1 MSPYKNTRPAPENW
15 DPAQPDWSLLSL
27 TVAARKW
34 LDTRPDVDI
43 DAVLDGLRADGVLAQ
58 DTPRGA
64 TWLRTN
70 THDILVDMAAATVL
84 SIYPGRRR
92 EPEKR
97 GDAAA
102 GRWQPAPGSAAV
114 NHTDDGGDDTLELT
128 DTVLADIT
136 EALRRGAVAYVDDRG
151 RHIRLVDD
159 FKVVLDDD
167 GHDIVAVYARDPDR
181 AELAERDRDQLT
193 KPKQTSPTK
202 YKNRQS
208 TTPVRGPLPQNTD
221 QLIEMLHDRG
231 FTVTKGRKHQRVTH
245 PCRDNEVYFIAATP
259 SDHRSL
265 KNTVADIR
273 RIFDIDLRQI

>member
-97 GDAAA
+97 GDATA
-102 GRWQPAPGSAAV
+102 GRWRPAPRSAAI
-114 NHTDDGGDDTLELT
+114 NHTDNGGDALKLT
-128 DTVLADIT
+128 DAVLADIT

-167 GHDIVAVYARDPDR
+167 GHDIVAVYARDPNR
-181 AELAERDRDQLT
+181 AELAERDHDRLT

>member
-43 DAVLDGLRADGVLAQ
+43 DAVLDGLRADGVLAR

-114 NHTDDGGDDTLELT
+114 NHTGNDGGDTLELT

-181 AELAERDRDQLT
+181 AELAEQDHDRLT

>member
-1 MSPYKNTRPAPENW
+1 MNLPYKNTRPAPEGW
-15 DPAQPDWSLLSL
+15 DPTRPDWSLLSL

-34 LDTRPDVDI
+34 LDSRPDVDI
-43 DAVLDGLRADGVLAQ
+43 DAIFDGLRADEVLAQ

-70 THDILVDMAAATVL
+70 THDILVDMASATVL
-84 SIYPGRRR
+84 SIYPGWRR

-102 GRWQPAPGSAAV
+102 GRWQPTPGSTAV
-114 NHTDDGGDDTLELT
+114 NHTDDGGDALELT
-128 DTVLADIT
+128 DAVLADIT
-136 EALRRGAVAYVDDRG
+136 ETLHHGAVAYVDDRG

-167 GHDIVAVYARDPDR
+167 GGDIVAVYARDPNR
-181 AELAERDRDQLT
+181 AELAERNRDQLT

-202 YKNRQS
+202 YKNRRS
-208 TTPVRGPLPQNTD
+208 TTPVRGPLPQTTD

-245 PCRDNEVYFIAATP
+245 PCRDNEVYFIAVTP

-273 RIFDIDLRQI
+273 RIFGIDLRQI

>member
-114 NHTDDGGDDTLELT
+114 NHTGTDSGDTLELT

-181 AELAERDRDQLT
+181 AELAEQDHDRLT

>member
-1 MSPYKNTRPAPENW
+1 MNPYKNTRPAPENW

-43 DAVLDGLRADGVLAQ
+43 DAILDGLRADGVLAQ

-84 SIYPGRRR
+84 SIYPGWRR

-102 GRWQPAPGSAAV
+102 GRWQPAPRSAAV
-114 NHTDDGGDDTLELT
+114 NHTGNGGDTLELT
-128 DTVLADIT
+128 DAVLADIT
-136 EALRRGAVAYVDDRG
+136 EALRRGAVAYVDDHG

-181 AELAERDRDQLT
+181 AELAEQNRDQLT

-208 TTPVRGPLPQNTD
+208 TTPVRGPLPQTTD

-231 FTVTKGRKHQRVTH
+231 FTVTKRRKHQRVTH
-245 PCRDNEVYFIAATP
+245 PCRNNEVYFIAATP

-273 RIFDIDLRQI
+273 RIFGIDLRQI

>member
-1 MSPYKNTRPAPENW
+1 MNPYKNTRPAPENW

-97 GDAAA
+97 GDAVA
-102 GRWQPAPGSAAV
+102 GHWRPAPRSAAV
-114 NHTDDGGDDTLELT
+114 NHTDNSGDALKLT
-128 DTVLADIT
+128 DAVLADIT
-136 EALRRGAVAYVDDRG
+136 ETLRRGAVAYIDDRG

-167 GHDIVAVYARDPDR
+167 GHDIVAVYARDPNR

>member
-97 GDAAA
+97 GDATA
-102 GRWQPAPGSAAV
+102 GRWRPAPRSAAV
-114 NHTDDGGDDTLELT
+114 NHTDNGGDALKLT
-128 DTVLADIT
+128 DAVLADIT
-136 EALRRGAVAYVDDRG
+136 EAMHRGAVAYIDDRG

-167 GHDIVAVYARDPDR
+167 GHDIVAVYARDPNR
-181 AELAERDRDQLT
+181 AELAERDHDQLT

>member
-1 MSPYKNTRPAPENW
+1 MNPPYKNTRPAPKSW
-15 DPAQPDWSLLSL
+15 DPAQPNWSLLSL

-34 LDTRPDVDI
+34 LNTRPDVDI

-97 GDAAA
+97 GDATA
-102 GRWQPAPGSAAV
+102 GRWRPAPRSAAI
-114 NHTDDGGDDTLELT
+114 NHTDNGGDALKLT
-128 DTVLADIT
+128 DAVLADIT

-167 GHDIVAVYARDPDR
+167 GHDIVAVYARDPNR
-181 AELAERDRDQLT
+181 AELAERDHDRLT

>member
-114 NHTDDGGDDTLELT
+114 NHAGNDGDTLELT
-128 DTVLADIT
+128 DAVLADIT

-181 AELAERDRDQLT
+181 AELAEQDHDRLT

-202 YKNRQS
+202 YQHRQS